1 VVAAHQRRGLGRH
14 ETPRCRDSAGR
25 DGPTE
30 FRVKGEPRCVFRGF
44 CSPSPE
50 FLHTSVSEVEGRG
63 ATDAVELASSEIT
76 SFGSS

>member
-1 VVAAHQRRGLGRH
+1 
-14 ETPRCRDSAGR
+14 
-25 DGPTE
+25 
-30 FRVKGEPRCVFRGF
+30 VKGEPRCVFRGF